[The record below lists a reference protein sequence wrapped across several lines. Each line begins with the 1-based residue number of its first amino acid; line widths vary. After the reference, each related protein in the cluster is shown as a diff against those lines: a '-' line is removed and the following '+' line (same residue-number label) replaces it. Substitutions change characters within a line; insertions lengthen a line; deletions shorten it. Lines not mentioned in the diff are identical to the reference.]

1 MKLAIKFSSD
11 YISVIEY
18 KDKAAIQVTKC
29 IQTKM
34 PEGAFA
40 NGIVV
45 NTNEVSA
52 TLKKLLKEHHVN
64 SRSVVLCVGGM
75 DVINKEISIPKSA
88 KRHVRGLLRSE
99 LMKSDALRNGYLFDY
114 ILGESTEEDLQN
126 YHVYLMP
133 AELVHNYE
141 QTMQRAGLNLERV
154 EPINHSMEKL
164 ARLLSLDTREGLSIL
179 VDAEKTGIDILMIGG
194 GAKNV
199 YRNIQLAEENIEENV
214 FIVSAIQNM
223 TQSEDPMERS
233 YNSLM
238 EAISRLLQ
246 FQFQSG
252 SDNTVDQILIYG
264 NLAEREDILTRIE
277 ERTGISTRLCEMPEH
292 KVQFSNDRYPVG
304 GSGYSAIGCVS
315 GNMLGESKQLS
326 FIKLPEEADTITL
339 KDRLPVFIGLACLV
353 GLSISY
359 AALAVS
365 NAGYNRKNSRLSSD
379 IAAIEQSEEYQRKV
393 EVQQE
398 ILRLSTY
405 NENCSTCIDT
415 LEKAEAFQAA
425 EFRQIDALVPEGIAI
440 TGYEYEGNII
450 RFYCTAASQDGPAAF
465 AKLVT
470 DAGVFEHVNYTG
482 FSAYQTQ
489 DFVVYYSFQLEC
501 SH

>member
-11 YISVIEY
+11 YISVIEQ
-18 KDKAAIQVTKC
+18 KAGADIQVTKC
-29 IQTKM
+29 IRTKM

-45 NTNEVSA
+45 NTNVVA
-52 TLKKLLKEHHVN
+52 TTLKKLLKEHHVN
-64 SRSVVLCVGGM
+64 SKSVVLCVGGM
-75 DVINKEISIPKSA
+75 DVIYKEISIPKSA
-88 KRHVRGLLRSE
+88 PRHVRGLIKSE
-99 LMKSDALRNGYLFDY
+99 LMKSDSLRNGYLFDY
-114 ILGESTEEDLQN
+114 ILGESNEEELQN
-126 YHVYLMP
+126 YHVYLLP
-133 AELVHNYE
+133 ADLIHNYE

-154 EPINHSMEKL
+154 EPINRSMEKL
-164 ARLLSLDTREGLSIL
+164 AQLLSLDKREGLTIL

-194 GAKNV
+194 GAKSV

-252 SDNTVDQILIYG
+252 SGHMVDQILVYG
-264 NLAEREDILTRIE
+264 KLAEREDMLTRIE
-277 ERTGISTRLCEMPEH
+277 ERTGIHTELCGMPED
-292 KVQFSNDRYPVG
+292 KVRFANGRHPVG
-304 GSGYSAIGCVS
+304 GNGYSAIGCAC
-315 GNMLGESKQLS
+315 GKILGETKQLS
-326 FIKLPEEADTITL
+326 FIKLPEEADTMTL
-339 KDRLPVFIGLACLV
+339 KDRIPLFIGLTCLV

-359 AALAVS
+359 AALAIS
-365 NAGYNRKNSRLSSD
+365 NASYERKNNRLESD
-379 IAAIEQSEEYQRKV
+379 IAAIEQLEEYQRRV

-405 NENCSTCIDT
+405 NENCNTCIET
-415 LEKAEAFQAA
+415 LESVAAFGAE
-425 EFRQIDALVPEGIAI
+425 EFKKVDALVPEGIAI

-465 AKLVT
+465 AKIVT
-470 DAGVFEHVNYTG
+470 DAGVFENVNYTG

-489 DFVVYYSFQLEC
+489 DFIVYYSFQLEC
-501 SH
+501 SN